1 MIKLKINVS
10 AITKSKLFRGE
21 KGVYLDATL
30 IETPNNQ
37 YGDDYMIVEDVT
49 KEERLSGIKGPILGN
64 AKIIG
69 QPQQQAPRKDPPQRA
84 PSPDS
89 DVDGWDEDVPF

>member
-30 IETPNNQ
+30 IETPNSQ
-37 YGDDYMIVEDVT
+37 YGDYMIVEDVT
-49 KEERLSGIKGPILGN
+49 KEERLSGVKGPILGN

-69 QPQQQAPRKDPPQRA
+69 QQQRQAPPPAAKKDDK
-84 PSPDS
+84 PDS
-89 DVDGWDEDVPF
+89 GADGWDEDVPF

>member
-10 AITKSKLFRGE
+10 AITKSKLF
-21 KGVYLDATL
+21 KGAKGIYLDATL
-30 IETPNNQ
+30 IETPNSEF
-37 YGDDYMIVEDVT
+37 GDYMIVEDVT
-49 KEERLSGIKGPILGN
+49 KEERLDGQRGPILGN

-69 QPQQQAPRKDPPQRA
+69 QQQAPRKDPPQRA

-89 DVDGWDEDVPF
+89 DEDDIGF